1 MTKDNILL
9 EPGSLWNK
17 IVEQTEYARQCGAL
31 QSIETDYQF
40 IEHNGISFL
49 VRTLSNLA
57 RKEKA
62 QQQRK
67 QQQKLTGES
76 LAPETLEGLSL
87 DSNSRARTPRLFD
100 KSASPGETSSVY
112 DREGCAGDPHISAL
126 DSRSTWGDT
135 PVPTTDDTSAT
146 DWLPKTGLSRNR
158 SVTVTNQEFD
168 PFLPYEQDLFV
179 ADISPTHLCL
189 LNKFNVVDHH
199 LLVVTRDFED
209 QENWLNLA
217 DFQALWVCMQE
228 IDGLAFYNGG
238 KIAGA
243 SQRHK
248 HLQLI
253 PLPFIPEKCHLP
265 IKPAIAN
272 AIFNDS
278 IGTIPQFPFRH
289 AIALLNLPESDTTT
303 EAAQKMLAC
312 YYSLLRAVGL
322 DLDSSSQVQTGAYN
336 LLATKEWMLIVPRS
350 QESFSSISINSLGF
364 AGSLFVRDR
373 EQIKLLKEITPM
385 TILSKVAFLKN

>member
-1 MTKDNILL
+1 MTEDNILL
-9 EPGSLWNK
+9 ESERLWNK
-17 IVEQTEYARQCGAL
+17 VVEQTEYARQCGAL

-40 IEHNGISFL
+40 IEQNGISFL

-57 RKEKA
+57 RKEQA
-62 QQQRK
+62 QKQRK
-67 QQQKLTGES
+67 QIEKQ
-76 LAPETLEGLSL
+76 
-87 DSNSRARTPRLFD
+87 
-100 KSASPGETSSVY
+100 
-112 DREGCAGDPHISAL
+112 
-126 DSRSTWGDT
+126 
-135 PVPTTDDTSAT
+135 
-146 DWLPKTGLSRNR
+146 
-158 SVTVTNQEFD
+158 TNQEFD
-168 PFLPYEQDLFV
+168 PFLPYEKDLFV

-189 LNKFNVVDHH
+189 LNKFNVVNHH
-199 LLVVTRDFED
+199 LLIVTRDFEY

-253 PLPFIPEKCHLP
+253 PLPFIPEECHLP
-265 IKPAIAN
+265 IKPAIAT
-272 AIFNDS
+272 AVFKDS
-278 IGTIPQFPFRH
+278 LGTIPQFPFRH
-289 AIALLNLPESDTTT
+289 AIALLNLTQSYSPT
-303 EAAQKMLAC
+303 EAAEKILAC
-312 YYSLLRAVGL
+312 YHSLLQAVGL
-322 DLDSSSQVQTGAYN
+322 NVDSSSQIQSGAYN

-373 EQIKLLKEITPM
+373 EQIKLLESITPM
-385 TILSKVAFLKN
+385 TILSKVAFLEE